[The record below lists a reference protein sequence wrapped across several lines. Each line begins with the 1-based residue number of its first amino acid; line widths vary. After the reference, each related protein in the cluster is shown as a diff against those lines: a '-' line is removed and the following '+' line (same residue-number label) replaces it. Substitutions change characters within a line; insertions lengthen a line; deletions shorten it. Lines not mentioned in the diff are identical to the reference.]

1 GHEVGNGG
9 GAIVCRENAKITRS
23 VSYDLWSGENDGVL
37 IEDRVH
43 YLDINRNNRES
54 AKRQAHKAIERF
66 AQFNSELAK
75 PFKMV
80 LDTVIKKIDSELSG
94 ARSKRLPTKND
105 FNPRSLPEEVFCPGA
120 KILPEYETAA
130 IYYDSLN
137 VESGTHV
144 DVSQDSSLRYLRRIN
159 YELYKE
165 IIDSYNRPAKNLYY
179 LEKKLLQKD
188 TIDIYT
194 KVIKN
199 FETNTDLAAL
209 YVHEAIYKIV
219 RFTGLANNSD
229 LVADVVAL
237 LFSESENEL
246 LYSKFN
252 EVFKTIIDR
261 GAVNVSVSYASSR
274 SFIYP
279 YSPDHFMK
287 NISGRLLESSDI
299 EEIKLAYNDS
309 SVSEGVE
316 YEIVKDHVIKE
327 RNFRYMTGI
336 FGDRSTVLTETILS
350 MAIRELNAKL
360 VEFLLEKDGF
370 SASNTINGFKFSPK
384 TYNML
389 QVAEGIDTGNSLEKI
404 KKNRIIEMLKEN
416 IQ

>member
-43 YLDINRNNRES
+43 YLDINRNNRET
-54 AKRQAHKAIERF
+54 AKRQARKAIERF

-80 LDTVIKKIDSELSG
+80 LDTVIKKIDSELSS
-94 ARSKRLPTKND
+94 ARSKRLPTRND
-105 FNPRSLPEEVFCPGA
+105 FNPRSLPEEEFCPGT
-120 KILPEYETAA
+120 KTLPDYETAA
-130 IYYDSLN
+130 IYYDSSKVN
-137 VESGTHV
+137 ITIGFMKFYH
-144 DVSQDSSLRYLRRIN
+144 
-159 YELYKE
+159 
-165 IIDSYNRPAKNLYY
+165 
-179 LEKKLLQKD
+179 LEKLHVQKD

-194 KVIKN
+194 KVVKN

-219 RFTGLANNSD
+219 RFTGLADNSD

-246 LYSKFN
+246 LYIKFN
-252 EVFKTIIDR
+252 EVFKTIIDSM
-261 GAVNVSVSYASSR
+261 AVNFSVSYASPR
-274 SFIYP
+274 RFFHP
-279 YSPDHFMK
+279 YSSDDFIK
-287 NISGRLLESSDI
+287 NISDKLLESSDI
-299 EEIKLAYNDS
+299 EKIRLAYNDS

-316 YEIVKDHVIKE
+316 YKIVKDHVIRE
-327 RNFRYMTGI
+327 RSFRYMTGI

-350 MAIRELNAKL
+350 MAIRKLNVEL

-389 QVAEGIDTGNSLEKI
+389 QVAEGVDTGNSLEKI

-416 IQ
+416 I